1 MLVHIFGEAQNNVTI
16 LEGDNL
22 HLGCFRAISITRETY
37 SIENILTS
45 SSEISTPPG
54 YDHADLPE
62 QQHVREREVLD
73 AQLVHDLPSVRVG
86 AAFVTEKWY
95 DPLH

>member
-1 MLVHIFGEAQNNVTI
+1 M
-16 LEGDNL
+16 
-22 HLGCFRAISITRETY
+22 
-37 SIENILTS
+37 LTS

-54 YDHADLPE
+54 HDHADLPE

-86 AAFVTEKWY
+86 AAFVTENGTIHCIRSKV
-95 DPLH
+95 LVLIRNMRN